1 MLEVKNLEAGYES
14 VTVLWDINL
23 TVNIGDFVSI
33 VGPNGAGKTSLI
45 KSILGFLDI
54 IKGEIRFEGELLNG
68 QSPHRIISN
77 GISCVVEGRKVFSEL
92 TVEENLLLG
101 GYLLKGSEIKDRI
114 DFVFELF
121 PMLKERKKQLSG
133 TLSGGEQQ
141 ILSVARALMSKPKIL
156 ILDEPSL
163 GLSPKIIGLI
173 YKTLIELN
181 KMGLTILL
189 IEQQITRALKISNRA
204 YIIET
209 GRIVKQGSGEELL
222 MDKQVVETYL
232 GLA

>member
-1 MLEVKNLEAGYES
+1 MLEISRLVAGYGNI
-14 VTVLWDINL
+14 TVLWDINL
-23 TVNIGDFVSI
+23 VVNRGDVVSI

-45 KSILGFLDI
+45 RAILGLLRI
-54 IKGEIRFEGELLNG
+54 ERGEIRFEGELLNRKA
-68 QSPHRIISN
+68 PHRIVSH

-101 GYLLKGSEIKDRI
+101 AHLLKASELPERLS
-114 DFVFELF
+114 FVYELF
-121 PMLKERKKQLSG
+121 PILKERKKQQSG

-141 ILSVARALMSKPKIL
+141 ILAVARALMSKPKIL

-163 GLSPKIIGLI
+163 GLSPKVVGLI
-173 YKTLIELN
+173 YSTIGKLN
-181 KMGLTILL
+181 QLGLTILL

-204 YIIET
+204 YILESGKIVREGT
-209 GRIVKQGSGEELL
+209 GDELL
-222 MDKQVVETYL
+222 SDKRVVETYL